1 MFVIKTILTAFLL
14 PPGFFIFLL
23 IGFGTLFFIQ
33 KNRKPALFNFFIGF
47 LIWFFSI
54 TPVTNTMLKILE
66 SDYYSI
72 KNPCGDVIILLGDRV
87 YDNMSDF
94 DKVGAPSDRML
105 RRIYA
110 AAKLQKINNI
120 SIIISHGQIHKNEIW
135 KADVIERYLLE
146 FGVKKSRILKEKKSR
161 NTYENARFS
170 REICLQYGFKS
181 PIIVTSAFHLKRS
194 VLSFK
199 KLKMEVKPFP
209 AHFLSWSGREYGWEF
224 WLPKYSNLNNSS
236 IALQEFLGL
245 VYYNIVY

>member
-1 MFVIKTILTAFLL
+1 MLFIKDILTAFFL
-14 PPGFFIFLL
+14 PPGLFIVLL
-23 IGFGTLFFIQ
+23 FGFGGICLAQ

-47 LIWFFSI
+47 LIWFFSVS
-54 TPVTNTMLKILE
+54 PVTNTMLKILE

-72 KNPCGDVIILLGDRV
+72 KNPSGDVIILLGDRV
-87 YDNMSDF
+87 YRNMPDF

-110 AAKLQKINNI
+110 SAKLQKTNNI
-120 SIIISHGQIHKNEIW
+120 SIIISHGQIDTDEIW
-135 KADVIERYLLE
+135 KVDVIERYLLE
-146 FGVKKSRILKEKKSR
+146 FGVKKSKILKEKKGR
-161 NTYENARFS
+161 NTYENAKFS

-194 VLSFK
+194 ILSFK
-199 KLKMEVKPFP
+199 KLKMDVKPFP
-209 AHFLSWSGREYGWEF
+209 AHFLSWSDREYGWKF

-245 VYYNIVY
+245 IYYDIIY